1 MTIAPKTDPL
11 GSVEPLKVAR
21 RVMAGLWGEERGVM
35 GLVMWRGEFWE
46 WRGERWRKVSRQA
59 VEDRVR
65 LGLEDSWFV
74 AGDAIKRYGVNSGKV
89 TEVVDAIEALAR
101 KPLEGREDLP
111 VWMGPGECPFDR
123 DRTVAFED
131 VLVEVSGEGRVMERG
146 REWFDGVVLPGKGVG
161 EAEGCPRWMKA
172 LRQWSKGDEKW
183 MGLAKR
189 MVGMWLMAGRHH
201 HRWGLVFG
209 PAGTGKTTF
218 VKVLEWLVGRDA
230 YLSTD
235 VASIAGGFG
244 LDGMQ
249 GARLVGIKEVT
260 DLEGKQG
267 DAAAGVMKRLM
278 GEDEV
283 TINAKFERPE
293 KNVKVRAGV
302 LMVSNTMPRLPN
314 RGLGLSQKMLVLPF
328 TEVFRGEDGEE
339 LGLEEAL
346 KGELEGIA
354 RWALEGARE
363 IEREGP
369 KTRWP
374 VPEEA
379 GEVARNFVLQ
389 NNPADAF
396 LEARCFRKEG
406 GFVTTEL
413 LWREWEEWRRVNQVE
428 MRVARNRLAMFLVEE
443 GTWKLRRHRKEGAGG
458 RGLVGLGLRQEAD
471 DRL

>member
-1 MTIAPKTDPL
+1 MWK
-11 GSVEPLKVAR
+11 
-21 RVMAGLWGEERGVM
+21 EEGGVP

-46 WRGERWRKVSRQA
+46 WRDGRWRKVSRQV

-65 LGLEDSWFV
+65 LGLEDSWVV
-74 AGDAIKRYGVNSGKV
+74 AGEGMKRYGVNSGKV
-89 TEVVDAIEALAR
+89 TEVVDAIGALAR
-101 KPLEGREDLP
+101 RPLEGKEDLP
-111 VWMGPGECPFDR
+111 VWMGKGECPVDR
-123 DRTVAFED
+123 ERTLAFED
-131 VLVEVSGEGRVMERG
+131 VLVEVKGEGKVVPRG
-146 REWFDGVVLPGKGVG
+146 REWFDGVVLPGSGVG
-161 EAEGCPRWMKA
+161 EPEGCPRFKRA
-172 LRQWSKGDEKW
+172 LEEWSRGDGKW
-183 MGLAKR
+183 VSLAKR

-201 HRWGLVFG
+201 HRWGLLFG
-209 PAGTGKTTF
+209 PAGTGKTSF
-218 VKVLEWLVGRDA
+218 VKVIEWLVGRDA

-249 GARLVGIKEVT
+249 GARLVGVKEVT

-278 GEDEV
+278 GEDDV

-293 KNVKVRAGV
+293 KNVRVKAGV

-328 TEVFRGEDGEE
+328 SEVFRGEEREE

-346 KGELEGIA
+346 KGELKGIA
-354 RWALEGARE
+354 RWALEGAWE
-363 IEREGP
+363 VEHEGA
-369 KTRWP
+369 KERWP

-379 GEVARNFVLQ
+379 KEVARNFVLQ

-396 LEARCFRKEG
+396 LEARCVKVPG

-413 LWREWEEWRRVNQVE
+413 LWREWEEWRSVNQVE
-428 MRVARNRLAMFLVEE
+428 MRVARNKLAIFLMEE
-443 GTWKLRRHRKEGAGG
+443 GTWQLKRHRKEGTGG
-458 RGLVGLGLRQEAD
+458 RGLVGLGLRREAD